1 MNRLTHE
8 ELADL
13 RRRYP
18 KGSRVKLISMND
30 PYCRALKPGMMGTV
44 THVDDIGT
52 IHVVWDCGSTLGVVY
67 GEDSCSLVDSEG
79 GKQND

>member
-13 RRRYP
+13 RSRYP
-18 KGSRVKLISMND
+18 NGSRVKLVRMND
-30 PYCRALKPGMMGTV
+30 PYCRNLKSGMLGTV
-44 THVDDIGT
+44 MHVDDIGT
-52 IHVVWDCGSTLGVVY
+52 IHVAWDFGSGLGVVY
-67 GEDSCSLVDSEG
+67 GEDSCAVVDTEG

>member
-1 MNRLTHE
+1 MNRITPD

-13 RRRYP
+13 RNHYP
-18 KGSRVKLISMND
+18 RGCRVKLICMND
-30 PYCRALKPGMMGTV
+30 PYCDLKAGAMGTV

-52 IHVVWDCGSTLGVVY
+52 IHVAWDCGPSLGVVY
-67 GEDSCSLVDSEG
+67 GEDSCAVVDTEG